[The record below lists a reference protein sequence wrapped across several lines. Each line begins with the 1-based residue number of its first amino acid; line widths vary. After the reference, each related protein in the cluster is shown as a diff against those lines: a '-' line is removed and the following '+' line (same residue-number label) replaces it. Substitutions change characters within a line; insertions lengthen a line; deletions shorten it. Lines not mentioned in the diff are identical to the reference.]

1 MKADPGYFGPDSMM
15 WKVNK
20 EITVLFGG
28 ARALLMHAAH
38 PLIAAGARQTSF
50 YQRDPWKRLIRT
62 LSLQNSVT
70 FGTKEEA
77 DESAHRINKLHE
89 VIKGTDE
96 VSGGYYDALDHEQL
110 LWVHACLQISSIYFY
125 EKTVKKL
132 TTEEKDLYHKENTV
146 AAEMVLVDPK
156 QMPTTHEGLK
166 QWVIEKSKEKPFD
179 KVLFGLGIRFVGET
193 VAKKLAKRFGS
204 IDSLKK
210 ASLEELIQTED
221 IGERIAKSLVAYFS
235 DPKNQDLLSQLQI
248 FGLQLELKLTTL
260 ALHSQFSGK
269 RFVVSGVFESFS
281 REDLKKEIEDL
292 GGIIA
297 SSISS
302 KTDYLVAGEGIG
314 PSKKAKAEQL
324 GIPLLNELEYMQL
337 KQ

>member
-1 MKADPGYFGPDSMM
+1 MKGDPGYFGPQSMM

-89 VIKGTDE
+89 VIKGEDE
-96 VSGGYYDALDHEQL
+96 ITGGFYDALDHEQL

-132 TTEEKDLYHKENTV
+132 TEKEKNQYHAENSI
-146 AAEMVLVDPK
+146 AAEMVLVDRQIMPK
-156 QMPTTHEGLK
+156 THEELK
-166 QWVIEKSKEKPFD
+166 NWVIEKSKEK
-179 KVLFGLGIRFVGET
+179 
-193 VAKKLAKRFGS
+193 
-204 IDSLKK
+204 
-210 ASLEELIQTED
+210 
-221 IGERIAKSLVAYFS
+221 
-235 DPKNQDLLSQLQI
+235 
-248 FGLQLELKLTTL
+248 
-260 ALHSQFSGK
+260 
-269 RFVVSGVFESFS
+269 
-281 REDLKKEIEDL
+281 
-292 GGIIA
+292 
-297 SSISS
+297 
-302 KTDYLVAGEGIG
+302 DYLVLTDVAIDVADIINGGPVPRHIKPIWPFNAFTAFNTLPPEFKNIYGI
-314 PSKKAKAEQL
+314 KDTKFKTV
-324 GIPLLNELEYMQL
+324 LLNFNLYLL
-337 KQ
+337 KYTRPFLPPFFRLIAPARWAKQRLTRNPNLTFKDKSKLL

>member
-70 FGTKEEA
+70 FGTKKEA

-89 VIKGTDE
+89 VIKGRDE
-96 VSGGYYDALDHEQL
+96 VTGGSYDALDQEQL

-132 TTEEKDLYHKENTV
+132 TDEEKDKYHTENMLS
-146 AAEMVLVDPK
+146 AELVLV
-156 QMPTTHEGLK
+156 TTKKIPQTHQDLID
-166 QWVIEKSKEKPFD
+166 WVKNKSKEKNYLLLTDVAEDVKNIISKGPVPIHIKPIWPFISFTAFNTLPREF
-179 KVLFGLGIRFVGET
+179 KAIYGIE
-193 VAKKLAKRFGS
+193 
-204 IDSLKK
+204 DSRYK
-210 ASLEELIQTED
+210 EL
-221 IGERIAKSLVAYFS
+221 LVSF
-235 DPKNQDLLSQLQI
+235 NLRL
-248 FGLQLELKLTTL
+248 LKLT
-260 ALHSQFSGK
+260 
-269 RFVVSGVFESFS
+269 R
-281 REDLKKEIEDL
+281 
-292 GGIIA
+292 
-297 SSISS
+297 
-302 KTDYLVAGEGIG
+302 
-314 PSKKAKAEQL
+314 
-324 GIPLLNELEYMQL
+324 PLLPPFFRLIPPARWA
-337 KQ
+337 KQRINKDPLLSFKDKSKI

>member
-1 MKADPGYFGPDSMM
+1 MKGDPGYFGPQSMM

-89 VIKGTDE
+89 VIKGEDE
-96 VSGGYYDALDHEQL
+96 ITGGYYDALDHEQL

-132 TTEEKDLYHKENTV
+132 TEKEKNQYHEENSI
-146 AAEMVLVDPK
+146 AAEMVLVDRKIMPK
-156 QMPTTHEGLK
+156 THEDLK
-166 QWVIEKSKEKPFD
+166 NWVIKKSKEK
-179 KVLFGLGIRFVGET
+179 
-193 VAKKLAKRFGS
+193 
-204 IDSLKK
+204 
-210 ASLEELIQTED
+210 
-221 IGERIAKSLVAYFS
+221 
-235 DPKNQDLLSQLQI
+235 
-248 FGLQLELKLTTL
+248 
-260 ALHSQFSGK
+260 
-269 RFVVSGVFESFS
+269 
-281 REDLKKEIEDL
+281 
-292 GGIIA
+292 
-297 SSISS
+297 
-302 KTDYLVAGEGIG
+302 DYLVLTDVAIDVADIISGGPVPRHIKPIWPFIAFTAFNTLPPEFKNIYGIRET
-314 PSKKAKAEQL
+314 KFKTA
-324 GIPLLNELEYMQL
+324 LLNFNLYLL
-337 KQ
+337 KYTRPFLPPFFRLIAPARWAKQRLTRNPNLSFKDKSKLL

>member
-1 MKADPGYFGPDSMM
+1 MRGDPGYFGPDSMM

-89 VIKGTDE
+89 VIKGEDE

-110 LWVHACLQISSIYFY
+110 LWVHACLQISSLYFY

-132 TTEEKDLYHKENTV
+132 TDEEKNQYHSENMK
-146 AAEMVLVDPK
+146 AAELVLINRKEMPK
-156 QMPTTHEGLK
+156 THDDLK
-166 QWVIEKSKEKPFD
+166 EWVISKSRTKD
-179 KVLFGLGIRFVGET
+179 YLIYT
-193 VAKKLAKRFGS
+193 DVAKDVQEIIAGGPVPTHIKPIWPFIAFTAFNTLPKEFKALYGVKESKAKNL
-204 IDSLKK
+204 I
-210 ASLEELIQTED
+210 LE
-221 IGERIAKSLVAYFS
+221 F
-235 DPKNQDLLSQLQI
+235 N
-248 FGLQLELKLTTL
+248 LKL
-260 ALHSQFSGK
+260 
-269 RFVVSGVFESFS
+269 
-281 REDLKKEIEDL
+281 LKF
-292 GGIIA
+292 
-297 SSISS
+297 
-302 KTDYLVAGEGIG
+302 TR
-314 PSKKAKAEQL
+314 
-324 GIPLLNELEYMQL
+324 PLLPPFFRLIAPARWASQRIKRNPTL
-337 KQ
+337 KFKDKANF

>member
-70 FGTKEEA
+70 FGSKNEA

-89 VIKGTDE
+89 VIKGNDE
-96 VSGGYYDALDHEQL
+96 VTGDVYDALDHEQL

-132 TTEEKDLYHKENTV
+132 SVEEKNKYHEENMV
-146 AAEMVLVDPK
+146 AAGLVLIDIDEMP
-156 QMPTTHEGLK
+156 QTHEELK
-166 QWVIEKSKEKPFD
+166 EWVVNKSKTENYLIYTD
-179 KVLFGLGIRFVGET
+179 
-193 VAKKLAKRFGS
+193 VAK
-204 IDSLKK
+204 DVQ
-210 ASLEELIQTED
+210 E
-221 IGERIAKSLVAYFS
+221 
-235 DPKNQDLLSQLQI
+235 
-248 FGLQLELKLTTL
+248 
-260 ALHSQFSGK
+260 
-269 RFVVSGVFESFS
+269 
-281 REDLKKEIEDL
+281 
-292 GGIIA
+292 IIA
-297 SSISS
+297 GGPVPRHIKPIWPFISFTAFNTLPKEFKELYGVKES
-302 KTDYLVAGEGIG
+302 KIKDVILKFNLNFLKFTRPFLPPFFRLIPPARWAKQRLK
-314 PSKKAKAEQL
+314 SKPNLLFKDKAKF
-324 GIPLLNELEYMQL
+324 
-337 KQ
+337 

>member
-70 FGTKEEA
+70 FGSKNEA

-89 VIKGTDE
+89 VIKGNDE
-96 VSGGYYDALDHEQL
+96 VTGDVYDALDHEQL

-132 TTEEKDLYHKENTV
+132 TDEQKNMYHKENMV
-146 AAEMVLVDPK
+146 SADLVLINVDEMP
-156 QMPTTHEGLK
+156 QTHEELK
-166 QWVIEKSKEKPFD
+166 QWVVRKSQTKD
-179 KVLFGLGIRFVGET
+179 YLIIT
-193 VAKKLAKRFGS
+193 DVAK
-204 IDSLKK
+204 D
-210 ASLEELIQTED
+210 
-221 IGERIAKSLVAYFS
+221 V
-235 DPKNQDLLSQLQI
+235 QD
-248 FGLQLELKLTTL
+248 
-260 ALHSQFSGK
+260 
-269 RFVVSGVFESFS
+269 
-281 REDLKKEIEDL
+281 
-292 GGIIA
+292 IIA
-297 SSISS
+297 GGPVPRHIKPIWPFIAFTAFNTLPKEFKELYGVSES
-302 KTDYLVAGEGIG
+302 KIKNLILSFNLNFLKFTRPFL
-314 PSKKAKAEQL
+314 PPFFRL
-324 GIPLLNELEYMQL
+324 IPPARWARQRIKSNPNLLF
-337 KQ
+337 KDKTKF

>member
-1 MKADPGYFGPDSMM
+1 MKGDPGYFGPQSMM

-89 VIKGTDE
+89 VIKGDDE
-96 VSGGYYDALDHEQL
+96 ITGGYYDALDHEQL

-132 TTEEKDLYHKENTV
+132 TENEKNQYHEENSI
-146 AAEMVLVDPK
+146 AAEMVLVDRKIMPK
-156 QMPTTHEGLK
+156 TH
-166 QWVIEKSKEKPFD
+166 
-179 KVLFGLGIRFVGET
+179 
-193 VAKKLAKRFGS
+193 
-204 IDSLKK
+204 
-210 ASLEELIQTED
+210 
-221 IGERIAKSLVAYFS
+221 
-235 DPKNQDLLSQLQI
+235 
-248 FGLQLELKLTTL
+248 
-260 ALHSQFSGK
+260 
-269 RFVVSGVFESFS
+269 
-281 REDLKKEIEDL
+281 EDLKDWVIKKSRE
-292 GGIIA
+292 
-297 SSISS
+297 
-302 KTDYLVAGEGIG
+302 KDYLVLTDVAMDVADIISGGPVPRHIKPIWPFIAFTAFNTLPSEFKNIYGI
-314 PSKKAKAEQL
+314 KDTKFKTA
-324 GIPLLNELEYMQL
+324 LLNFNLYLL
-337 KQ
+337 KYTRPFLPPFFRLIAPARWAKQRLTRNPNLSFKDKSKLL